1 MFKMLSD
8 LEIIS
13 VFLFDW
19 GVREMPFWRLQL
31 HGSNDFRAN
40 YLKESTT
47 AVIYNLFNLFK
58 LVMSQ

>member
-1 MFKMLSD
+1 MLKMLSD
-8 LEIIS
+8 LEIMFS
-13 VFLFDW
+13 HFDW

-31 HGSNDFRAN
+31 HGSNDFPAN